1 MDYCQFLLCTQTN
14 YTLTYFAE
22 HKDEV
27 SHDAINRY
35 LANDKLTPALVWEHI
50 KKDID
55 QSEEGYLIFDDVVL
69 DKRDSRAIEITQ
81 WQYSGNEARV
91 INGIGVVTCVY
102 YQPKVK
108 RFWAIDYRIYSP
120 EEEGKSKLQHVY
132 DMLQNAIFKK
142 NLKFKTVLM
151 DTWYA
156 TDFLMKEIDRLGKIF
171 YCAIKSNRL
180 ASPVNQKYEY
190 TQVKELEWS
199 TEAQKRGIRIHFKR
213 WPQFKHLQLFRIE
226 VSSNRTDYVVTND
239 LAQSHASAAQKEY
252 GIRFMIEQLHRELK
266 QTTGIDQCECRKGRI
281 QRNPIA
287 SAFLVWIKLKQ
298 IAYQTSQTVYQLKEG
313 LLKNYL
319 IDQLKNPFIHM
330 NFA

>member
-22 HKDEV
+22 HKDGV

-35 LANDKLTPALVWEHI
+35 LAKDKLTPALVWEHV
-50 KKDID
+50 KRDVD

-69 DKRDSRAIEITQ
+69 DKRDSASIEITK
-81 WQYSGNEARV
+81 WQYSGNEGRV
-91 INGIGVVTCVY
+91 INGIGIVTCVY

-120 EEEGKSKLQHVY
+120 EEDGKSKLQHVH
-132 DMLQNAIFKK
+132 DMLQNAIFSK
-142 NLKFKTVLM
+142 NLNFKIVLM

-180 ASPVNQKYEY
+180 ASSVNQKYEY
-190 TQVKELEWS
+190 KQVKEFEWS
-199 TEAQKRGIRIHFKR
+199 KEEQKTGVRIHFRR
-213 WPQFKHLQLFRIE
+213 WPQYKHLQLFRIE

-239 LAQSHASAAQKEY
+239 LAQLDANAAQKEY
-252 GIRFMIEQLHRELK
+252 GIRFLIEQLHRELK
-266 QTTGIDQCECRKGRI
+266 QTTGIDQCQRRKGRI
-281 QRNPIA
+281 QRNHIA

-298 IAYQTSQTVYQLKEG
+298 IAYQTSQTVYQLKES

-319 IDQLKNPFIHM
+319 IDQLRNPYIHM

>member
-22 HKDEV
+22 HQAGV

-35 LANDKLTPALVWEHI
+35 LAKDKLTPALVWEHV
-50 KKDID
+50 KKDAD

-69 DKRDSRAIEITQ
+69 DKRDSKAIEITK
-81 WQYSGNEARV
+81 WQYSGNEGRV

-120 EEEGKSKLQHVY
+120 EEDGKSKLKHVY
-132 DMLQNAIFKK
+132 DMLQNAIFSK
-142 NLKFKTVLM
+142 NLRFKTVLM

-156 TDFLMKEIDRLGKIF
+156 TDFLMKEIDRLGKLF

-180 ASPVNQKYEY
+180 ASPVDQKYDY
-190 TQVKELEWS
+190 KQVKEFEWS
-199 TEAQKRGIRIHFKR
+199 EEEQKKGIHFRR
-213 WPQFKHLQLFRIE
+213 WSQFKHLQLFRIQ
-226 VSSNRTDYVVTND
+226 VSSNRTDYIVTND
-239 LAQSHASAAQKEY
+239 LAQLDANATQKEY

-281 QRNPIA
+281 QRNHIA

-298 IAYQTSQTVYQLKEG
+298 IAYQTCQTIYQLKEG

-319 IDQLKNPFIHM
+319 IDQLKNPSIPM

>member
-22 HKDEV
+22 HKDGV

-35 LANDKLTPALVWEHI
+35 LAKDKLTPALVWEHV

-69 DKRDSRAIEITQ
+69 DKRDSKAIEITK
-81 WQYSGNEARV
+81 WQYSGNEGRV

-120 EEEGKSKLQHVY
+120 EEDGKSKLKHVY
-132 DMLQNAIFKK
+132 DMLQNAIFSK
-142 NLKFKTVLM
+142 NLKFKIVLM

-190 TQVKELEWS
+190 KQVKEVEWS
-199 TEAQKRGIRIHFKR
+199 RVEQRIGIRIHFKR
-213 WPQFKHLQLFRIE
+213 WPQHKHLQLFRIE
-226 VSSNRTDYVVTND
+226 VLSNRTDYVVTND
-239 LAQSHASAAQKEY
+239 LAQIDTNAAQKEY

-281 QRNPIA
+281 QRNHIA

-298 IAYQTSQTVYQLKEG
+298 IAYQTGQTIYQLKEG

-319 IDQLKNPFIHM
+319 IDQLKNPYIHM

>member
-1 MDYCQFLLCTQTN
+1 MDDCQFLLCTQTN
-14 YTLTYFAE
+14 YTLTYCAE
-22 HKDEV
+22 HKNGV

-35 LANDKLTPALVWEHI
+35 LAKDRLTPALVWEHV
-50 KKDID
+50 KNDRD
-55 QSEEGYLIFDDVVL
+55 QGEEGYLIFDDVVL
-69 DKRDSRAIEITQ
+69 DKRDSRSIEITK
-81 WQYSGNEARV
+81 WQYSGNEGKV

-102 YQPKVK
+102 DQPRVK
-108 RFWAIDYRIYSP
+108 KFWAIDYRIYSP
-120 EEEGKSKLQHVY
+120 EDDGKSKLQHVY
-132 DMLQNAIFKK
+132 DRLKNAIFSK
-142 NLKFKTVLM
+142 NLTFKTVLM

-180 ASPVNQKYEY
+180 ASPVDQRYEY
-190 TQVKELEWS
+190 KQVKELEWS
-199 TEAQKRGIRIHFKR
+199 KEAREKGIRIHFKR

-226 VSSNRTDYVVTND
+226 VSSNRTDDVVTND
-239 LAQSHASAAQKEY
+239 LAQIDSNAAQKEY

-266 QTTGIDQCECRKGRI
+266 QVTGIDQCECRKGRI
-281 QRNPIA
+281 QRNHIA

-313 LLKNYL
+313 LLKSYL
-319 IDQLKNPFIHM
+319 INQLKNPYIPM

>member
-22 HKDEV
+22 HKDGV

-35 LANDKLTPALVWEHI
+35 LAKDKLTPALVWEHV
-50 KKDID
+50 KRDID

-69 DKRDSRAIEITQ
+69 DKRDSASIEITK
-81 WQYSGNEARV
+81 WQYSGNEGRV
-91 INGIGVVTCVY
+91 IKGIGVVTCVY

-120 EEEGKSKLQHVY
+120 EEDGKSKLKHVY
-132 DMLQNAIFKK
+132 DMLQNAIFSK
-142 NLKFKTVLM
+142 NLFFKMVLM

-190 TQVKELEWS
+190 KQVKEFEWS
-199 TEAQKRGIRIHFKR
+199 KEEQKTGIRIHFRR
-213 WPQFKHLQLFRIE
+213 WPQYKHLQLFRIE

-239 LAQSHASAAQKEY
+239 LAQLDANAAQKEY
-252 GIRFMIEQLHRELK
+252 GIRFLIEQLHRELK

-281 QRNPIA
+281 QRNHVA

-319 IDQLKNPFIHM
+319 IEQLRNPHIHM

>member
-22 HKDEV
+22 HKGGI

-35 LANDKLTPALVWEHI
+35 LAKDKLTPALVWEHI
-50 KKDID
+50 RKDID

-69 DKRDSRAIEITQ
+69 DKRDSKAIEITK
-81 WQYSGNEARV
+81 WQYSGNEGRV

-102 YQPKVK
+102 YQPKVNK
-108 RFWAIDYRIYSP
+108 FWAIDYRIYAP
-120 EEEGKSKLQHVY
+120 EEDGKSKLNHVF
-132 DMLQNAIFKK
+132 DMLQNAVFSKS
-142 NLKFKTVLM
+142 LKFKTVLM

-171 YCAIKSNRL
+171 YCAVKSNRL
-180 ASPVNQKYEY
+180 ASPVDQKYDY
-190 TQVKELEWS
+190 KAVKDFDWS
-199 TEAQKRGIRIHFKR
+199 KERQKAGVRIHFKR

-226 VSSNRTDYVVTND
+226 VSSNRTDYIVTND
-239 LAQSHASAAQKEY
+239 LAQLDANAAQKEY
-252 GIRFMIEQLHRELK
+252 GIRFTIEQLHRELK

-281 QRNPIA
+281 QRNHIA

-298 IAYQTSQTVYQLKEG
+298 IAYQTSQTVYQLKES

-319 IDQLKNPFIHM
+319 IEQLKNPYIPM

>member
-22 HKDEV
+22 HKDGV

-35 LANDKLTPALVWEHI
+35 LAKDKLTPALVWEHV

-69 DKRDSRAIEITQ
+69 DKRDSKAIEITK
-81 WQYSGNEARV
+81 WQYSGNEGRV

-120 EEEGKSKLQHVY
+120 EEDGKSKLKHVY
-132 DMLQNAIFKK
+132 DMLQNAIFSK
-142 NLKFKTVLM
+142 NLKFKIVLM

-180 ASPVNQKYEY
+180 ASPVNQKCEY
-190 TQVKELEWS
+190 KQVKEVEWS
-199 TEAQKRGIRIHFKR
+199 RVEQRIGIRIHFKR
-213 WPQFKHLQLFRIE
+213 WPQHKHLQLFCIE
-226 VSSNRTDYVVTND
+226 VLSNRTDYVVTND
-239 LAQSHASAAQKEY
+239 LAQIDTNAAQKEY

-281 QRNPIA
+281 QRNHIA

-298 IAYQTSQTVYQLKEG
+298 IAYQTGQTIYQLKEG

-319 IDQLKNPFIHM
+319 IDQLKNPYIHM